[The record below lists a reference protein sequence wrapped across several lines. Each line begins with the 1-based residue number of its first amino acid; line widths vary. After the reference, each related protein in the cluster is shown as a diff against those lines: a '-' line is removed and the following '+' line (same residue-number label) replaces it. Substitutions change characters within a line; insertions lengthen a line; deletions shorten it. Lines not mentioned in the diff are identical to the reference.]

1 MSSKTIRTTK
11 LTIAQWQQSPSNTST
26 AVSKSNGTIKCGH
39 CCKTR
44 TKGDVVVCTTDGL
57 GKKKVDIFCYN
68 CWDSTTWPCSD
79 CNTVPDESEVVGCE
93 CCGQWVHNGCSVY
106 IDVEDGY
113 ICLSCQTSDPSLL
126 KSQLFNKEA
135 ELTAVV
141 TERQQLISKLK
152 DMEALS
158 NDIQTASNETN
169 FKFHVSES
177 ECSDLVSEVATL
189 KKTSLN
195 LELTVKHTQAASKS
209 MKQRYGI
216 QIKALTQELNT
227 MRANTPAMAVLQQS
241 LEFYQNRCD
250 EKTLLLK
257 NAIQEKR
264 LRQRKLENVQQR
276 ASVAEKKLND
286 TIVTNRKRQHEHDVL
301 VDVMERIVKKSRNEW
316 SALPPS
322 VLKPIEKKMWTKLK
336 CKSRTLNGSVQYT
349 ASITDS
355 RNKFHS
361 RFDTLNELLVAVR
374 DVYNKLKRN
383 KNL

>member
-1 MSSKTIRTTK
+1 
-11 LTIAQWQQSPSNTST
+11 
-26 AVSKSNGTIKCGH
+26 
-39 CCKTR
+39 
-44 TKGDVVVCTTDGL
+44 
-57 GKKKVDIFCYN
+57 
-68 CWDSTTWPCSD
+68 
-79 CNTVPDESEVVGCE
+79 
-93 CCGQWVHNGCSVY
+93 
-106 IDVEDGY
+106 
-113 ICLSCQTSDPSLL
+113 
-126 KSQLFNKEA
+126 
-135 ELTAVV
+135 
-141 TERQQLISKLK
+141 
-152 DMEALS
+152 
-158 NDIQTASNETN
+158 
-169 FKFHVSES
+169 
-177 ECSDLVSEVATL
+177 
-189 KKTSLN
+189 
-195 LELTVKHTQAASKS
+195 
-209 MKQRYGI
+209 
-216 QIKALTQELNT
+216 

-257 NAIQEKR
+257 NAIQVKR